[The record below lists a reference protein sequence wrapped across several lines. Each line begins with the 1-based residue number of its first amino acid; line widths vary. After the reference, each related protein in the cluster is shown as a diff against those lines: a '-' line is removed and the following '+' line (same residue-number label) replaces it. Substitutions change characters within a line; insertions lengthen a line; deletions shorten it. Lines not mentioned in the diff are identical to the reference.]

1 MLMSV
6 HGSCHVTSFDIAGQV
21 TFSSS
26 LEVAFMDVKKLS
38 LIRAILARVP
48 RDTDKGHRSPT
59 SVPGW
64 SKLQIGVVV
73 KAVRVR
79 VS

>member
-1 MLMSV
+1 
-6 HGSCHVTSFDIAGQV
+6 
-21 TFSSS
+21 
-26 LEVAFMDVKKLS
+26 MDVNKLS

-48 RDTDKGHRSPT
+48 RDTDKGHWSPK

>member
-1 MLMSV
+1 M
-6 HGSCHVTSFDIAGQV
+6 G
-21 TFSSS
+21 
-26 LEVAFMDVKKLS
+26 
-38 LIRAILARVP
+38 LARVP
-48 RDTDKGHRSPT
+48 RDAGKGHGSLT

>member
-6 HGSCHVTSFDIAGQV
+6 HGCCHVTSFDIAGQV

-48 RDTDKGHRSPT
+48 RDAGKGHGSPT

-64 SKLQIGVVV
+64 SKVAERSSGEGSQ
-73 KAVRVR
+73 
-79 VS
+79 S